1 MATLREPTEEPQP
14 EPVAPRGRAPARLAA
29 SSALTTSAL
38 SVVGAT
44 APDLRVHLGVGT
56 GALTLIFV
64 AQMLG
69 AVVGSWLAGT
79 VRHRLLELS
88 PMAGLAAICVLAAA
102 SSPVLGAMAVAMW
115 AAGIFAFVV
124 NASSQAETMRRAGA
138 GRARALSQFH
148 VWGGAGAATFPL
160 AVAAMLAVGLPWE
173 AAFVLLA
180 AGFAGYALVNRRAHV
195 VPPPRAPGT
204 TRPHVGGRGRWA
216 VTLAVLGGGLQITF
230 PLYYASLLVDHFGAS
245 AALASAGVSAYAF
258 GILAARAAGT
268 AALHR
273 TGTEVQLRLACGSLL
288 AGYVLLALAPSTPVV
303 FAAGILLGLGTGQLM
318 PLGMAR
324 AAREIGDDRY
334 ATGVVF
340 VLNSAMQMAVPGLV
354 AVLLRLTD
362 LRTALVCTLPL
373 GFVVTLAVQ
382 RSRSPR
388 G

>member
-1 MATLREPTEEPQP
+1 MAALREPTEEPQP
-14 EPVAPRGRAPARLAA
+14 EPAARRGRAPARLAA
-29 SSALTTSAL
+29 SSALTTSAM

-56 GALTLIFV
+56 AALTLVFV

-88 PMAGLAAICVLAAA
+88 PMAALAALAVLAAA
-102 SSPVLGAMAVAMW
+102 VSPVLAAMAVAMW
-115 AAGIFAFVV
+115 AAGVVAFVV

-148 VWGGAGAATFPL
+148 VWGGAGSAAFPL
-160 AVAAMLAVGLPWE
+160 AVAALLAAGLPWE

-180 AGFAGYALVNRRAHV
+180 AGFAGYAIVNRRLHV
-195 VPPPRAPGT
+195 VPPPRAPGAG
-204 TRPHVGGRGRWA
+204 RPHVGARGRWA
-216 VTLAVLGGGLQITF
+216 VTLAVVGGGLQITF
-230 PLYYASLLVDHFGAS
+230 PLYYASLLVDRFGAS
-245 AALASAGVSAYAF
+245 TALASAGVSAYAF
-258 GILAARAAGT
+258 GILAARGLGT

-273 TGTEVQLRLACGSLL
+273 TGADLQLRLACVSLL
-288 AGYVLLALAPSTPVV
+288 TGYALLALAPSTPVV

-318 PLGMAR
+318 PLGMGR
-324 AAREIGDDRY
+324 AAHEIGDDRY

-340 VLNSAMQMAVPGLV
+340 TLNSALQMAVPGSV
-354 AVLLRLTD
+354 AVLLRVTD
-362 LRTALVCTLPL
+362 LRTALLCTLPL
-373 GFVVTLAVQ
+373 GLVVTLAVL